1 MANFAAAQAGQTQA
15 IGTLAA
21 EVNQVGSVSNLAVTG
36 ATVTLTA
43 AQVINGI
50 VTISTGSTCAVTM
63 PTAAAV
69 VAAIKN
75 CQVGSGFDF
84 VIQNQNSGT
93 ATMNGAVAGNTYS
106 GQVVNPLT
114 HTTQLYKA
122 IVTNATAGA
131 EAVTYIGLMFAGS

>member
-1 MANFAAAQAGQTQA
+1 MANFAAAQTGEAQA

-21 EVNQVGSVSNLAVTG
+21 EINQSNQYTNTPVTG

-63 PTAAAV
+63 PTAATV
-69 VAAIKN
+69 VAALKN
-75 CQVGSGFDF
+75 CQVGTGFDF

-93 ATMNGAVAGNTYS
+93 ATMNGAVAGNTYT
-106 GQVVNPLT
+106 GNTVNPLT
-114 HTTQLYKA
+114 HTTLLYKGV
-122 IVTNATAGA
+122 VTNATVGS
-131 EAVTYIGLMFAGS
+131 EAVTYFALMFAGS